1 MNEVEKR
8 ILGRLKRLL
17 LERVALHRLIL
28 FGSRARGDADPDSD
42 MDVLVVVEGAADEAT
57 RDYVSDCAWE
67 AGYRDGIVIVPV
79 VFTRDEWEKG
89 PERHSLLAQAVELEG
104 VPV

>member
-1 MNEVEKR
+1 MNAIEKR
-8 ILGRLKRLL
+8 ILGRFKRLL
-17 LERVALHRLIL
+17 LRRVALHRLVL

-57 RDYVSDCAWE
+57 RDYVGDCAWE
-67 AGYRDGIVIVPV
+67 AGYREGMVIVPV
-79 VFTRDEWEKG
+79 VFSREEWENG
-89 PERHSLLAQAVELEG
+89 PERNSLLAQAVALEG